1 MGGGVDL
8 MADGLIVQTQKAVA
22 AYLQRTISR
31 LPTVQHVPGMF
42 DAEMAKRVISARGAP
57 HMAFIGAG
65 NPERL
70 AGGNSVLLATYG
82 VYVAAVGGDR
92 HFEAVNTLEA
102 IAIALSNAD
111 NGDTNDIDV
120 PFAEGVI
127 LGDMENLFDTE
138 AGKTAIAIF
147 GLSFAVKLTI
157 GTSTFADDLNVLIP
171 TDFPTV
177 TGLDGEGEVFD
188 PANPS
193 EEVFVDAVP

>member
-1 MGGGVDL
+1 

-22 AYLQRTISR
+22 SYLQRTISR

-92 HFEAVNTLEA
+92 HFDAVNTLEA

-127 LGDMENLFDTE
+127 LGDMENMFDTE

-157 GTSTFADDLNVLIP
+157 GKATLFDDLAILDP
-171 TDFPTV
+171 DDFTTF
-177 TGLDGEGEVFD
+177 TGLDGEGVVSN
-188 PANPS
+188 PAHP
-193 EEVFVDAVP
+193 EEGVVLDAVP